1 MSTYRIGDQTFPN
14 GTVTKS
20 FASNL
25 SRTATSAA
33 YLFTLPPKPVIK
45 SVTIIGAK
53 SDAGTSARISLG
65 SNSTTT
71 NLLAHFNVKTNGEV
85 SYPSSFDPTPA
96 AAWHNDP
103 LDIYGIY
110 AEDGAGSSA
119 GGPWTII
126 VEVLGTE

>member
-1 MSTYRIGDQTFPN
+1 MSTYRIGDKSFDN
-14 GTVTKS
+14 GTVTQS
-20 FASNL
+20 FSSNL
-25 SRTATSAA
+25 SRTATSRA

-65 SNSTTT
+65 SSGGGTE
-71 NLLAHFNVKTNGEV
+71 LLANFNVKTNGEV
-85 SYPSSFDPTPA
+85 SYPSSFDMTPA
-96 AAWHNDP
+96 TAWNTNP
-103 LDIYGIY
+103 IDIFGIY
-110 AEDGAGSSA
+110 AEDGSASSA